1 MVFDDPIYMHS
12 VWKVQFK
19 TAILGRK
26 SVDAEAVGSDSECD
40 LGRWMHSEGAQK
52 FAAKPGFQRAVSV
65 HKRFHRLAAD
75 IAAAINRKDFDLAE
89 KRVGPSSEY
98 SAASV
103 EIVSALSEIDG
114 DMGLDFAAYLKN
126 MPKDHRRA
134 PPAA

>member
-12 VWKVQFK
+12 VWKVHFK

-26 SVDAEAVGSDSECD
+26 SVDATEVGSDSDCD
-40 LGRWMHSEGAQK
+40 LGRWMQSEGAQK
-52 FAAKPGFQRAVSV
+52 FAAKPGFQRAVAV
-65 HKRFHRLAAD
+65 HKRFHQLAAEV
-75 IAAAINRKDFDLAE
+75 AVAINRKDFETAE
-89 KRVGPSSEY
+89 KLVGSSGEY
-98 SAASV
+98 NAASIEMV
-103 EIVSALSEIDG
+103 NALTEIDG